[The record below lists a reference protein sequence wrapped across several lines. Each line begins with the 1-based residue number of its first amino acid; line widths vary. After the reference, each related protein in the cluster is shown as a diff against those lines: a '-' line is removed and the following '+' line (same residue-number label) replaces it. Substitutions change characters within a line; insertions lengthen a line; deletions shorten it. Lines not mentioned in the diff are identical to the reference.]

1 MTNILITGAKGNV
14 GLEVIKA
21 LQNVTQD
28 FTIFAGLK
36 NVEEAKNSFG
46 QMNVSLV
53 KFDFT
58 DSSTHAALKNCDI
71 LFLLRPPQIAEV
83 DTYFKP
89 LIENAKENGVKH
101 IVFLSVQGADKNK
114 VIPHAKIEKLIVDS
128 NIPYTFLRPAYF
140 MQNFT
145 TTLRDDLIEKKQIF
159 LPAGNAKFTLID
171 VADIGKV
178 AAAVLTNSA
187 QHANQAYD
195 LTNDETLTFS
205 EMAAKLSNGL
215 GIKIDYISPNLLRFY
230 WQKRKENL
238 PTIFILVMIMLHYL
252 PRFQKAPTTSNWV
265 KKITKKEATTFD
277 EFVQNNKNLLQK

>member
-21 LQNVTQD
+21 LQNVAQD

-58 DSSTHAALKNCDI
+58 DFSTHTALKNCDI

-252 PRFQKAPTTSNWV
+252 PRFQKAPITSNWV